1 MQYILKQEK
10 EAMIFKVFQAICD
23 DPIKNDF
30 VNICLKYLQILQIN
44 LSFKEIE
51 KMSKFSF
58 KKLVKEKAK
67 IAAFKYLLEKKQT
80 QSKLSNLNYADLR
93 IQEYL
98 LDGNQNTNISKLI
111 FKARS
116 KTLDLKAQK
125 SWKYDDKICIGCEER
140 EETGEEVLSCDGL
153 GGQNGNKPLK
163 YNWFYSDSVEEIRNV
178 AKVMNEK
185 LKIRKKKMSILEL

>member
-1 MQYILKQEK
+1 
-10 EAMIFKVFQAICD
+10 
-23 DPIKNDF
+23 
-30 VNICLKYLQILQIN
+30 
-44 LSFKEIE
+44 
-51 KMSKFSF
+51 MSKFSF
-58 KKLVKEKAK
+58 KKLVKEKANT
-67 IAAFKYLLEKKQT
+67 AAFKYLLEKKQT
-80 QSKLSNLNYADLR
+80 QSKISNLNYADLR

-185 LKIRKKKMSILEL
+185 LKIRKKKMENLNLT